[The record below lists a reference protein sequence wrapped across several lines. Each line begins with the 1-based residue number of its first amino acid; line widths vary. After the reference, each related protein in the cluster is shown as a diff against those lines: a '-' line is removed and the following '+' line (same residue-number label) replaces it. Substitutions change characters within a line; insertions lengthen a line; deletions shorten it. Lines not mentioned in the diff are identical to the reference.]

1 MVRKSRFQTMSTRH
15 QAEKDLLGDPES
27 CLSSQWL
34 EAFHSGGD
42 YKDII
47 PWTETRQ
54 LPTIRQ
60 VLL

>member
-1 MVRKSRFQTMSTRH
+1 MSTRH

-60 VLL
+60 VLLQIF